1 MSKIG
6 FISLGCPKNQVDG
19 ERMLALLQ
27 NAGHEIVD
35 DIDGADAVI
44 VNTCAFIEDAKKEA
58 IETILDV
65 VSMKEDGM
73 IGKVIVTGCLPE
85 RYREELLKEIP
96 EADAVLGIGANG
108 DIVSAVEQV
117 LSQDEKLETFPRK
130 TELPENGERLLTS
143 PPYWAYLKIAEGC
156 SNGCTY
162 CAIPKIRGKF
172 RSRDPKDILDEAAS
186 LAGQGVKELILVA
199 QDTARYGEDICG
211 KPALA
216 ALLRELVKIDGIRW
230 IRLLYCYPERLS
242 DELLDLMATEE
253 KILPYLDIP
262 FQHADKDILRAMG
275 RPGSGEEYL
284 TLLEKIRQ
292 KIPGVTI
299 RTSLIAG
306 FPGESPEAFERLAEF
321 VKEARFDRLGCFA
334 YSREEGTKAF
344 DLPDQI
350 DQQTK
355 LDRAQIIEEQQ
366 GFITEE
372 KAREKIGMELPVL
385 VEGYDGYTDSY
396 NGRSPADAPEIDRCV
411 YFTSEKELND
421 GDLVTVRIFSCRDGD
436 LLGEVCG

>member
-35 DIDGADAVI
+35 DLDGADAVI
-44 VNTCAFIEDAKKEA
+44 VNTCAFIEDAKQEA
-58 IETILDV
+58 IETILDMA
-65 VSMKEDGM
+65 SMREDGM
-73 IGKVIVTGCLPE
+73 IGKIIVTGCLPE
-85 RYREELLKEIP
+85 RYREELLRELP

-108 DIVSAVEQV
+108 DIVSIIEQV
-117 LSQDEKLETFPRK
+117 LGGEESVERFPPK
-130 TELPENGERLLTS
+130 TDLPENGARVLTS
-143 PPYWAYLKIAEGC
+143 PAHWAYLKIAEGC

-162 CAIPKIRGKF
+162 CAIPQIRGKF
-172 RSRDPKDILDEAAS
+172 RSRQPQDILDEAAR
-186 LAGQGVKELILVA
+186 LAAGGVKELVLVA

-216 ALLRELVKIDGIRW
+216 ALLRELLKLDGIRW
-230 IRLLYCYPERLS
+230 IRLLYCYPERIN
-242 DELLDLMATEE
+242 DELLELMASEE

-262 FQHADKDILRAMG
+262 FQHADRSVLRAMG

-284 TLLEKIRQ
+284 ALIEKIRQ
-292 KIPGVTI
+292 KIPEITL

-306 FPGESPEAFERLAEF
+306 FPGETEEAFEALAEF
-321 VKEARFDRLGCFA
+321 VKAARFDRLGCFA
-334 YSREEGTKAF
+334 YSREEGTKAY
-344 DLPDQI
+344 DLPDQW
-350 DQQTK
+350 DEQTK
-355 LDRAQIIEEQQ
+355 RDRAEIIEEQQ

-372 KAREKIGMELPVL
+372 KAKEKIGKELPVL

-396 NGRSPADAPEIDRCV
+396 TGRSPADAPEIDRCV
-411 YFTSEKELND
+411 YFTSKKDLSD

-436 LLGEVCG
+436 LLGEVCD

>member
-108 DIVSAVEQV
+108 NIVSAVEQV

-436 LLGEVCG
+436 LLGEVYG

>member
-117 LSQDEKLETFPRK
+117 LSQDEKLETFPPK

>member
-108 DIVSAVEQV
+108 NIVSAVEQV